1 MPASS
6 LAGINKS
13 VLVQN
18 ERGEVFVPAA
28 MTGMQLKNSVNVHF
42 QNRRVKQM
50 SNFRDSDNM
59 DSDKAF
65 KLAYKYIIL
74 NHGDH

>member
-1 MPASS
+1 
-6 LAGINKS
+6 
-13 VLVQN
+13 
-18 ERGEVFVPAA
+18 
-28 MTGMQLKNSVNVHF
+28 
-42 QNRRVKQM
+42 M